1 MDKKIPPQIE
11 EALSEINQNYSGNS
25 TKQQCARFL
34 AVLLITNIS
43 TFLAMRFLSFYHAP
57 ARAKELRIAGHDI
70 ATVWVKQ
77 ADENGVIH
85 RIGMYVLRGE
95 NHAK

>member
-11 EALSEINQNYSGNS
+11 AALSEINQNYSGNS
-25 TKQQCARFL
+25 TKQQCASFL
-34 AVLLITNIS
+34 AALRITNIS
-43 TFLAMRFLSFYHAP
+43 TFLAMRFLSVYHAP
-57 ARAKELRIAGHDI
+57 ARAKELRMAGHDI

-85 RIGMYVLRGE
+85 RICMYVLRGE

>member
-1 MDKKIPPQIE
+1 MDKKIPPHIE
-11 EALSEINQNYSGNS
+11 AALNEINQNYSGNS
-25 TKQQCARFL
+25 AKQQCARFL
-34 AVLLITNIS
+34 AALRITNVT
-43 TFLAMRFLSFYHAP
+43 TFLAMRFLSIYHAP
-57 ARAKELRIAGHDI
+57 ARAKELRIAGHDL